1 MVTLD
6 GNAIGGLLQ
15 EVFGTDLTDAQ
26 ATCSTC
32 GATGLVA
39 QAVVYLDGPGN
50 VVRCRN
56 CSAMLMVITRI
67 RGMNCVDL
75 SGISALVASQPS

>member
-1 MVTLD
+1 MVALD

-32 GATGLVA
+32 GAIGLVA